1 MHCTPSALPAIES
14 NGWPSLSWT
23 DDPAGRS
30 RRGHSGTRSQPRAAR
45 WRAVRPSRVDRGRR
59 VPPLLCLLRW
69 ELIPGEVK
77 EPTIGHRLINA
88 RTKPAEAKRAVRAA
102 LTKRRCLM
110 AVDGFRKWRR
120 EGGVRPPWLIARR
133 DGGLMA
139 YAALRER

>member
-1 MHCTPSALPAIES
+1 M
-14 NGWPSLSWT
+14 
-23 DDPAGRS
+23 
-30 RRGHSGTRSQPRAAR
+30 
-45 WRAVRPSRVDRGRR
+45 
-59 VPPLLCLLRW
+59 
-69 ELIPGEVK
+69 K

-88 RTKPAEAKRAVRAA
+88 RTKPAAAKRAVRAA

-120 EGGVRPPWLIARR
+120 EGGMRPPWLIARR